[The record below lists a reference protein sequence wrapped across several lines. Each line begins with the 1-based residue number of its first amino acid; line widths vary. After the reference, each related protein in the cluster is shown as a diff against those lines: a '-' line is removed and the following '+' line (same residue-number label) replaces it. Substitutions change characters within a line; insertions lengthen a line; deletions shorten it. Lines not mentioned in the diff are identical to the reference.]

1 MNITI
6 IHMII
11 IIIIILIIT
20 IITIIRIKISIITII
35 IIILITILIIIIISG
50 SARRRPGSIYPFIHI
65 LRGPKPLCMF
75 MHIYPFIF
83 V

>member
-6 IHMII
+6 IHMI

-35 IIILITILIIIIISG
+35 IIILITILIIIISG